1 MRIVG
6 VRFGRS
12 GPARFFDPGDFDL
25 DVGERVVVE
34 TEEGPREAQVVIAPQ
49 QVLYSELSGPTA
61 PVIRK
66 VDPK

>member
-1 MRIVG
+1 V
-6 VRFGRS
+6 
-12 GPARFFDPGDFDL
+12 RFFDPGDFDL

-49 QVLYSELSGPTA
+49 QVLYSELREPTA

-66 VDPK
+66 VGSK